1 MAKNKLRI
9 RRDDTVK
16 VISGKGKGTI
26 GKVVR
31 VLPDD
36 RKVVVEGVAKAKR
49 HVKPQGEQP
58 GSIVE
63 KERPIDI
70 SNVALW
76 DAKEGQTV
84 KVGYKTLDDGTKVRV
99 NRKTGAQLDA

>member
-16 VISGKGKGTI
+16 VITGKGKGTI

-31 VLPDD
+31 VLPEDE
-36 RKVVVEGVAKAKR
+36 KVIVEGVAKARK
-49 HVKPQGEQP
+49 HVKPQGDQP

-63 KERPIDI
+63 KERPIHI

-76 DAKEGQTV
+76 NAAEGRTV
-84 KVGYKTLDDGTKVRV
+84 KVSYKTLDDGTKVRV
-99 NRKTGAQLDA
+99 DRKTGARLDA

>member
-1 MAKNKLRI
+1 MKNKLRI

-31 VLPDD
+31 VFPDEH
-36 RKVVVEGVAKAKR
+36 KVMVEGVAKVKR

-63 KERPIDI
+63 KERAIDI

-76 DAKEGQTV
+76 NASEGRTV
-84 KVGYKTLDDGTKVRV
+84 KVAFKTLEDGTKVRV
-99 NRKTGAQLDA
+99 DRKTGARLDA

>member
-16 VISGKGKGTI
+16 VITGKGKGTI

-31 VLPDD
+31 VLPEDE
-36 RKVVVEGVAKAKR
+36 KVIVEGVAKARK
-49 HVKPQGEQP
+49 HVKPQGDQP

-63 KERPIDI
+63 KERPIHI
-70 SNVALW
+70 SNVALGRHNSER
-76 DAKEGQTV
+76 AP
-84 KVGYKTLDDGTKVRV
+84 RPA
-99 NRKTGAQLDA
+99 RRF